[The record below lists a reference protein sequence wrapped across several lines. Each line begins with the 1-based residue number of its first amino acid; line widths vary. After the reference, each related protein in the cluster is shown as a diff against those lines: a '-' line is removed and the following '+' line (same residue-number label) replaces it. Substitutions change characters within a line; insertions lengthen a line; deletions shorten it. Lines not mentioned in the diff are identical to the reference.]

1 MKRQFVKSLCAF
13 CTGVMTL
20 VAASS
25 LVVSCYDDSALRED
39 LEEMKGELSELDA
52 RLQAIEALKDQL
64 TALTA
69 RVDALYT
76 LQFQVSDN
84 NELQYSFDG
93 KDWKGTGIILA
104 EECDAPCECV
114 PVDPCSCPE
123 VSLVDNGDSVT
134 IKVGDAEFTIEKPQE
149 IVFEIRAGKLYFE
162 SEGTQTV
169 AVKTVGIEDLTVMA
183 APKGWW
189 AEINSEGKIEIT
201 APDYESTQGGFD
213 YETWEEL
220 PGENAAS
227 GYVKVHACGADGK
240 CMVGKVA
247 VEVTERPLIVK
258 AYGGKAYFTVAG
270 TASWPPTFYYG
281 VSTRESYEADVTP
294 LLKRLTEGDWN
305 VGDDYANNWGE
316 EFEVVEPIADLLGE
330 EPQQGVEYVVWAV
343 AENYSLAKY
352 TLDEMVY
359 AYYSP
364 LSVSITEVEAEK
376 TAYNVTVNVEV
387 AGAESYVAVAMPA
400 TYCSTEEDV
409 AYQKEQMAMAMNE
422 GQYYGQLY
430 TENYTGSALDIA
442 AETTYSMT
450 GNYSPNADV
459 YVFVLPLDGRAK
471 EDYTPA
477 DVVSAKFTTAP
488 LASGGSVNASVEQVY
503 EYMGEVYD
511 YDIWD
516 YVEALIKVDPYTEL
530 CVEVTPSSTSGWSA
544 FYYQFL
550 TEEQWADYGAYDED
564 LVDLLLEGWGM
575 TPTEITSWPQYLTE
589 KVNPATTVH
598 FVGFF
603 VDKDGK
609 YGELAKVKLTSAE
622 LKKADFTWVEPYTTN
637 LIDGVL
643 QNSQTLQFTPKF
655 EGGAEPASYKYVLAQ
670 TQYYNQYEGK
680 DDAQMAEEL
689 FFSTSSSVK
698 SISAEE
704 LANGVLYV
712 EDHTYGYPYYFA
724 IVPIDAEGNPG
735 ASAAILEYDCV
746 FSMDAVVTEG
756 AEFDATAPVISINFP
771 DESECYPD
779 YGWGDASYYGYAY
792 SEWDQ
797 KYQFYYEINFDVTP
811 AEGTEVCAVLVDA
824 ETYDLTAAANVK
836 AGSAWS
842 GSYGSWATVITKEAT
857 SSSHK
862 YYNHYEDAPAP
873 NVVLVVSWVDA
884 NGTYYYREY
893 PLQEQ
898 FQYFADLMKEKIYG
912 GSAEPELPT
921 PDGKQLTFTWVDMM
935 EAPSVLDFGVTTPGK
950 LTLAY
955 DIMAVYGEDAGIP
968 EEMRWMQYLA
978 WDYEVEATDATSGV
992 ITIMSTDHF
1001 GDTVTSEGTYTD
1013 WDGTSCVVN
1022 FEMLMLENVT
1032 MTVAT
1037 EPITVYIEQGG
1048 MIM

>member
-189 AEINSEGKIEIT
+189 AEINSDGKIEIT
-201 APDYESTQGGFD
+201 APDYESTQGTLN
-213 YETWEEL
+213 YETWEEI

-258 AYGGKAYFTVAG
+258 AYGGNAYFTVAG

-316 EFEVVEPIADLLGE
+316 EFEVVASIAELLGE

-343 AENYSLAKY
+343 AENYSLPKY

-376 TAYNVTVNVEV
+376 TAYNVTVNVDV
-387 AGAESYVAVAMPA
+387 AGAEGYVAVAMPS

-511 YDIWD
+511 NEIWD

-564 LVDLLLEGWGM
+564 LVDLLLEGFGM

-598 FVGFF
+598 FVAFF

-609 YGELAKVKLTSAE
+609 YGELAKVKLTSEE
-622 LKKADFTWVEPYTTN
+622 LKKAEISWVEPYTTN
-637 LIDGVL
+637 LVDGSL
-643 QNSQTLQFTPKF
+643 KNTKSLEFTPVT
-655 EGGAEPASYKYVLAQ
+655 EGEAASYKYVWQA
-670 TQYYNQYEGK
+670 TTYYNPYEGK
-680 DDAQMAEEL
+680 DDAQMAEEI
-689 FFSTSSSVK
+689 FFSSSAKTVTAADLVDGK
-698 SISAEE
+698 I
-704 LANGVLYV
+704 VV
-712 EDHTYGYPYYFA
+712 EGHRYGDSYYFA
-724 IVPIDAEGNPG
+724 ILPLDADGLPG
-735 ASAAILEYDCV
+735 KSAAILEYTCDFALDNV
-746 FSMDAVVTEG
+746 ITEG
-756 AEFDATAPVISINFP
+756 ADYTATEPGIVINLP
-771 DESECYPD
+771 EWDELYED
-779 YGWGDASYYGYAY
+779 GKYGDGSYYGW
-792 SEWDQ
+792 EDQ
-797 KYQFYYEINFDVTP
+797 TAWGYGYRFYYEFNYSVAP
-811 AEGTEVCAVLVDA
+811 KEGTEVSAMLVNADNWTIGSDA
-824 ETYDLTAAANVK
+824 KTK
-836 AGSAWS
+836 ASQLLQESFGTPFTT
-842 GSYGSWATVITKEAT
+842 TVA
-857 SSSHK
+857 
-862 YYNHYEDAPAP
+862 EDALYSYFGNYNDELAP
-873 NVVLVVSWVDA
+873 EVYLMVVWSDA
-884 NGTYYYREY
+884 AGNYYYKEY
-893 PLQEQ
+893 ALQSELQ
-898 FQYFADLMKEKIYG
+898 KYADKLSETLGLEK
-912 GSAEPELPT
+912 PELPT
-921 PDGKQLTFTWVDMM
+921 PDGKQWSFEMAAFGGAM
-935 EAPSVLDFGVTTPGK
+935 AVLDFGVSMEGQCVVAYDPAILGAPEGTPYQIFNMIGYEFEPVDATSGK
-950 LTLAY
+950 LTLITVDMFGDELTQEYEYSDLTDNSCYFAFG
-955 DIMAVYGEDAGIP
+955 DSFVGQDVDG
-968 EEMRWMQYLA
+968 LLT
-978 WDYEVEATDATSGV
+978 EVEIDMSGG
-992 ITIMSTDHF
+992 IM
-1001 GDTVTSEGTYTD
+1001 
-1013 WDGTSCVVN
+1013 
-1022 FEMLMLENVT
+1022 
-1032 MTVAT
+1032 
-1037 EPITVYIEQGG
+1037 Q
-1048 MIM
+1048 

>member
-189 AEINSEGKIEIT
+189 AEINSDGMVEIT
-201 APDYESTQGGFD
+201 APSYEDCQDDYGYDEND
-213 YETWEEL
+213 EYYEI
-220 PGENAAS
+220 PAKCVAS

-240 CMVGKVA
+240 CMVGKLP
-247 VEVTERPLIVK
+247 VEVASQPLIVK
-258 AYGGKAYFTVAG
+258 AFGETAYFRLAG
-270 TASWPPTFYYG
+270 TSSWWNPTFYYG
-281 VSTRESYEADVTP
+281 ASEKDNLAADTAD
-294 LLKRLTEGDWN
+294 LLKRMNDGGDWSIS
-305 VGDDYANNWGE
+305 DDYLSNYGE
-316 EFEVVEPIADLLGE
+316 LTDIEVSIAELLGE
-330 EPQQGVEYVVWAV
+330 EPQVGKEYVVWA
-343 AENYSLAKY
+343 ALENSNAMPYDLEDLVL
-352 TLDEMVY
+352 T
-359 AYYSP
+359 YYSP
-364 LSVSITEVEAEK
+364 LSVTITENEAAR
-376 TAYNVTVNVEV
+376 TAYNVEVTVEV
-387 AGAESYVAVAMPA
+387 LGADSYVAVAMPESQLEW
-400 TYCSTEEDV
+400 TSVDEI
-409 AYQKEQMAMAMNE
+409 KEQMAMAMAE
-422 GQYYGQLY
+422 GMYYGKLY
-430 TENYTGSALDIA
+430 DESYTGSALDIA
-442 AETTYSMT
+442 AGTNYSMT

-503 EYMGEVYD
+503 EYMGKVYD
-511 YDIWD
+511 YEIWD

-589 KVNPATTVH
+589 KVNPATTLH
-598 FVGFF
+598 FVAFF

-609 YGELAKVKLTSAE
+609 YGELAKVKLTSEE
-622 LKKADFTWVEPYTTN
+622 LKKAEISWVEPYTTN
-637 LIDGVL
+637 LVDGSL
-643 QNSQTLQFTPKF
+643 KNTKSLEFTPVT
-655 EGGAEPASYKYVLAQ
+655 EGEAASYKYVWLE
-670 TQYYNQYEGK
+670 TTYGNYQYGGK
-680 DDAQMAEEL
+680 DDAQMAEEI
-689 FFSTSSSVK
+689 FFSSSAKTVTAADLVDGKIVVDGHDYNSK
-698 SISAEE
+698 
-704 LANGVLYV
+704 
-712 EDHTYGYPYYFA
+712 YYFA
-724 IVPIDAEGNPG
+724 ILPLDADGVPGN
-735 ASAAILEYDCV
+735 SAAILEYTCDFALDNV
-746 FSMDAVVTEG
+746 ITEG
-756 AEFDATAPVISINFP
+756 AAFDASEPKIVINIPTELTDGFSDGIQYYY
-771 DESECYPD
+771 EYQD
-779 YGWGDASYYGYAY
+779 YYK
-792 SEWDQ
+792 
-797 KYQFYYEINFDVTP
+797 KYRFYYEVTYSVDP
-811 AEGTEVCAVLVDA
+811 VPGTTVCSVLVDA
-824 ETYDLTAAANVK
+824 ESYTLGSDSATRAAQVWQ
-836 AGSAWS
+836 GSF
-842 GSYGSWATVITKEAT
+842 GSYYTATT
-857 SSSHK
+857 SEKFESSFRSFS
-862 YYNHYEDAPAP
+862 NYEDEFAPE
-873 NVVLVVSWVDA
+873 VYLCVSWTDA
-884 NGTYYYREY
+884 GGNYYYKEF
-893 PLQEQ
+893 PLQAELQ
-898 FQYFADLMKEKIYG
+898 KLADKLSETLGLEK
-912 GSAEPELPT
+912 PELPT
-921 PDGKQLTFTWVDMM
+921 PDGKQWSFNWTAMGMGDLM
-935 EAPSVLDFGVTTPGK
+935 AVLDFGVSMEGQCIVAVDPSVLGAPEGSPYQIFNAIGYEFEPADATSGK
-950 LTLAY
+950 LTLITVNMFGEELTQEFKYY
-955 DIMAVYGEDAGIP
+955 DLTDYSCYFEFGEDSFILQDVDGL
-968 EEMRWMQYLA
+968 LA
-978 WDYEVEATDATSGV
+978 EVEIDMSGG
-992 ITIMSTDHF
+992 IM
-1001 GDTVTSEGTYTD
+1001 
-1013 WDGTSCVVN
+1013 
-1022 FEMLMLENVT
+1022 
-1032 MTVAT
+1032 
-1037 EPITVYIEQGG
+1037 Q
-1048 MIM
+1048 